1 MITPGIFKHYKGPLY
16 RVLFV
21 AKDSNNGPDEDRN
34 VVVYVS
40 LSPEGQTPGRISV
53 RAEKEFDEHVISPIP
68 DNQAGVR
75 RFTRIGD

>member
-1 MITPGIFKHYKGPLY
+1 MILPGLFQHYKGAYY

-21 AKDSNNGPDEDRN
+21 AKDSNNGPNNDRN

-40 LSPEGQTPGRISV
+40 LSALGRVST
-53 RAEKEFDEHVISPIP
+53 RYEDEFDEDVQ
-68 DNQAGVR
+68 NELNVVVK